1 MRILVITAGLGS
13 PSSTQLLGERLAL
26 SAQRV
31 LEQTVDRVEI
41 EHVELR
47 EIASDLVNLMATRV
61 PSQRLVEVMD
71 AVTHASGVVAVTPV
85 LNSSYSGLFKMF
97 FDALDVGALKG
108 RPVLMAATGG
118 TARHSLV
125 LENAMLP
132 LFFYLKAVPSPVGV
146 FAATEDWGSAESGLS
161 QRIEDAGA
169 AFAELIQ
176 RRPAPEHADEFA
188 SMVDFETLLRGAS

>member
-61 PSQRLVEVMD
+61 PSQRLVEVMG

-132 LFFYLKAVPSPVGV
+132 LFFSLKAVPSPVGV

>member
-13 PSSTQLLGERLAL
+13 PSSTQLLGERLAQ
-26 SAQRV
+26 STQRV
-31 LEQTVDRVEI
+31 LEQSVERVEI

-71 AVTHASGVVAVTPV
+71 AVTHAAGVVAVTPV

-132 LFFYLKAVPSPVGV
+132 LFFYLKAVPNSVGV

-161 QRIEDAGA
+161 QRIEDAGV

-176 RRPAPEHADEFA
+176 KRPAPEHADEFA
-188 SMVDFETLLRGAS
+188 SMVDFETLLRGAG